1 MAFTLDSGA
10 AASDLEALSEMALFI
25 AFLFMF
31 ALGFGAGYGARE
43 WKSQIRRRRY
53 SGGF

>member
-10 AASDLEALSEMALFI
+10 AAFDLEALSEMAPFI

-31 ALGFGAGYGARE
+31 ALGFWSR
-43 WKSQIRRRRY
+43 IRRSRVEV
-53 SGGF
+53 SDTPPPL